1 MAQVK
6 FTQELRI
13 EYQTLFNT
21 CRIRDDRIDDV
32 DAIVADLEQN
42 RSRYLEVG
50 QPLGIPWYAI
60 AVIHN
65 MESSRNF
72 ERHLH
77 NGDPLNARTK
87 HVPANRPPEG
97 TPPFT
102 WEESA
107 RDALRYQH
115 LDDWDDWSLPGLLYK
130 LEEYNGWGY
139 RLYHGHV
146 LSPYLWSF
154 SYHYRSGKY
163 TADGRWSESAISRQA
178 GAAVLLRRL
187 AEKDS
192 FVQSD
197 PEAAATLKAAPAL
210 HYSTSAKS
218 VHAERLQ
225 IFLNAFPGISLR
237 ADGYPGQRTS
247 DAFLTVFGMYLPG
260 DPRLN
265 TPATSSEASTAYL
278 ADASAVD

>member
-1 MAQVK
+1 MASVK
-6 FTQELRI
+6 FTQDLRI

-21 CRIRDDRIDDV
+21 CRIRDDKAGDIDD
-32 DAIVADLEQN
+32 IVTALEHN
-42 RSRYLEVG
+42 RSRYIEVG

-77 NGDPLNARTK
+77 NGDPLTARTK
-87 HVPANRPPEG
+87 RVPQNRPDGG

-107 RDALRYQH
+107 QDALKYQNLH
-115 LDDWDDWSLPGLLYK
+115 EWDDWSLPGLLYK

-139 RLYHGHV
+139 RLYHSHV

-154 SYHYRSGKY
+154 SYHYRGGKY

-178 GAAVLLRRL
+178 GAAALLRRL
-187 AEKDS
+187 VEKDS
-192 FVQSD
+192 FLESD
-197 PEAAATLKAAPAL
+197 PEAVALLKAEAPIQ
-210 HYSTSAKS
+210 YSSSAKS
-218 VHAERLQ
+218 AHVERLQ
-225 IFLNAFPGISLR
+225 ILLNAFPGINLR
-237 ADGYPGQRTS
+237 PDGYPGRRTS
-247 DAFLTVFGMYLPG
+247 DAFKIIFGVYLQG
-260 DPRLN
+260 DPR
-265 TPATSSEASTAYL
+265 SEQE
-278 ADASAVD
+278 

>member
-1 MAQVK
+1 MANVQL
-6 FTQELRI
+6 TQELRI

-21 CRIRDDRIDDV
+21 CRIRDDKADDIDE
-32 DAIVADLEQN
+32 IITDLEQH
-42 RSRYLEVG
+42 RSRYVEVG

-77 NGDPLNARTK
+77 NGDPLTARTK
-87 HVPANRPPEG
+87 NVPQNRPASG

-107 RDALRYQH
+107 RDALKYQH
-115 LDDWDDWSLPGLLYK
+115 LDQWNDWSLPGLLYK

-139 RLYHGHV
+139 RLYHSHV

-163 TADGRWSESAISRQA
+163 TADGRWSESAISRQV

-187 AEKDS
+187 AYKAS
-192 FVQSD
+192 FIQSD
-197 PEAAATLKAAPAL
+197 PDAVALLKEESPIQ
-210 HYSTSAKS
+210 YSNSAKS
-218 VHAERLQ
+218 VHVERLQ
-225 IFLNAFPGISLR
+225 TLLNAFPGINLR
-237 ADGYPGQRTS
+237 PDGYPGQRTS
-247 DAFLTVFGMYLPG
+247 DAFKIVFGVYLQG
-260 DPRLN
+260 DPRN
-265 TPATSSEASTAYL
+265 E
-278 ADASAVD
+278 